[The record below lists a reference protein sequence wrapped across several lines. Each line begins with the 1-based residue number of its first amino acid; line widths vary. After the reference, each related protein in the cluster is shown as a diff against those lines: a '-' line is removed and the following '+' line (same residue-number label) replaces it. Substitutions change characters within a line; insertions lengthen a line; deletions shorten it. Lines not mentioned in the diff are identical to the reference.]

1 MYRLK
6 DFSNSFAEQY
16 PEFNLTKKDS
26 EHLIKCVFTHLF
38 ESLKREGSLNFTGF
52 FKMIVKIRPSSE
64 INVGTG
70 IIQVPEKKVI
80 KFTASKSWKD
90 SIQD

>member
-26 EHLIKCVFTHLF
+26 EH
-38 ESLKREGSLNFTGF
+38 
-52 FKMIVKIRPSSE
+52 
-64 INVGTG
+64 
-70 IIQVPEKKVI
+70 
-80 KFTASKSWKD
+80 FTASKSWKD
-90 SIQD
+90 NIQD